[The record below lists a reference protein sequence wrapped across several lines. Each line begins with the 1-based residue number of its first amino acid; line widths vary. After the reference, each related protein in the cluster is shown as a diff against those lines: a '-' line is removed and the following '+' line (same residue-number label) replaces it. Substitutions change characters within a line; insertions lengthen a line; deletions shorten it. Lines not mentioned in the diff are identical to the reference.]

1 MPKRRWMQLAK
12 SNFIVRGGANF
23 NPLYQEFNKAQKRM
37 TAFQAGVKGVM
48 KGLGVALGSLAV
60 GKLVKDS
67 VGAAMG
73 VESAM
78 NQISRIMGSSADT
91 FENWAQTQA
100 KSFGMAREE
109 AFKYGAVYSN
119 LISTFAKDTKETT
132 QLTTDLIKA
141 SAVVASSTGRT
152 MEDTMDR
159 IRSGLLGNTEAIE
172 DLGINVNVAMLQS
185 TKAFQQFAKG
195 KSWQQLTFQEQQQ
208 IRLMAILEQAN
219 TKYGGSLAGT
229 TATRQ
234 MMFLATLKNIRLN
247 IGQAFLPIYN
257 VVLPALTSLAAKLE
271 YVTSIFAAFSQSLF
285 GKAAK
290 VQTKDTQAQAA
301 AVGELGDATA
311 KAGKQ
316 AKGALAGFDELNV
329 LQKDEGGGGV
339 GGTTEAGVATVN
351 EEDVSATKLEEMEGK
366 ITSIMT
372 KLRTSVQSNKDLIL
386 SALAG
391 LAAGFAAFKI
401 VGFISGL
408 GGVKGA
414 LTTVGVSI
422 GKLSTAFMTFI
433 TSPAA
438 LIAIAIG
445 AIVAAFVYLYRTN
458 DDVRASFDI
467 AWAKIKEIVVTSAA
481 LLKQVWDDIL
491 WPVFQLLI
499 GFIKDLWE
507 KHLSDLLVNLGTF
520 VASLIG
526 VAADILNKFILPII
540 SYFVKKLGPEIKGV
554 VNDVLMI
561 FGSLI
566 TFLVGVFTGDWE
578 KAWKGVKEI
587 FTGVWNGIVAVV
599 ESAINIMADG
609 INWLVRQLN
618 KIKFEIPSW
627 VPGVGG
633 KSWGINIS
641 EVAQVK
647 LPRLTEGG
655 ITQGMTTAVIGEAGK
670 EAVLPL
676 ENNTEWM
683 DTLADRISDGLSFNV
698 NFSGS
703 LAQLARV
710 LNPEITRDN
719 RRIGRNLVGGAL

>member
-1 MPKRRWMQLAK
+1 MAK

-67 VGAAMG
+67 LGAAIT
-73 VESAM
+73 VESSI
-78 NQISRIMGSSADT
+78 NRISRMMGSSKGE
-91 FENWAQTQA
+91 FESWANTQA

-109 AFKYGAVYSN
+109 ANKYGAVYSN
-119 LISTFAKDTKETT
+119 LISTFTKSTAETT
-132 QLTTDLIKA
+132 KYTIDLLKA
-141 SAVVASSTGRT
+141 SAVVASGTGRT
-152 MEDTMDR
+152 MEDTMER
-159 IRSGLLGNTEAIE
+159 IRSGLLGNTESIE
-172 DLGINVNVAMLQS
+172 DLGINAQISMLES

-195 KSWQQLTFQEQQQ
+195 RSWQQLTFQEQQQ

-219 TKYGGSLAGT
+219 TKYGDSLAGT

-257 VVLPALTSLAAKLE
+257 VVLPALTALGAKLE
-271 YVTSIFAAFSQSLF
+271 YVTGVFAAFTQSLF
-285 GKAAK
+285 GKAAN
-290 VQTKDTQAQAA
+290 VQVKQTQAQAA

-329 LQKDEGGGGV
+329 LQMDAGGGV
-339 GGTTEAGVATVN
+339 AGGTTEAGRTTVS
-351 EEDVSATKLEEMEGK
+351 EEDISTTKIEEMEGK

-372 KLRTSVQSNKDLIL
+372 KLRTSIQSNKDFIL

-391 LAAGFAAFKI
+391 LATGFAAFKI
-401 VGFISGL
+401 VGFINGL
-408 GGVKGA
+408 GGVAGA
-414 LTTVGVSI
+414 MANVSKKI
-422 GKLSTAFMTFI
+422 GGLGTDFMTFI

-445 AIVAAFVYLYRTN
+445 AIVAAMVYLYRTN
-458 DDVRASFDI
+458 DDVKAAFDT
-467 AWAKIKEIVVTSAA
+467 AWAKIKEVVINAA
-481 LLKQVWDDIL
+481 AIIKQIWNEIL

-499 GFIKDLWE
+499 GFIKELWE
-507 KHLSDLLVNLGTF
+507 KHLAGLLANLGIF
-520 VASLIG
+520 IAKLVGI
-526 VAADILNKFILPII
+526 AADFLNKFILPIVSNI
-540 SYFVKKLGPEIKGV
+540 TKRLAPAITGFVDGALTV
-554 VNDVLMI
+554 
-561 FGSLI
+561 FGGFI
-566 TFLVGVFTGDWE
+566 TFLTGVFTKDW
-578 KAWKGVKEI
+578 KMAWEGVKQI
-587 FTGVWNGIVAVV
+587 FTGIWNGIVSVV
-599 ESAINIMADG
+599 EGALNIMADG
-609 INWLVRQLN
+609 INWIIRQLN

-647 LPRLTEGG
+647 LPRLAEGG

-703 LAQLARV
+703 LAQLARI

>member
-1 MPKRRWMQLAK
+1 MAK

-23 NPLYQEFNKAQKRM
+23 NPLYQEFNKAQMRM
-37 TAFQAGVKGVM
+37 KSFQTGVKGIM

-67 VGAAMG
+67 VGDAMG
-73 VESAM
+73 VESAV
-78 NQISRIMGSSADT
+78 NQIGRTMGSSADT

-132 QLTTDLIKA
+132 QLTTELIKA

-219 TKYGGSLAGT
+219 TKYGDSLAGT

-247 IGQAFLPIYN
+247 LGQAFLPIYN

-271 YVTSIFAAFSQSLF
+271 YVTGVFAAFTQSLF
-285 GKAAK
+285 GKATK
-290 VQTKDTQAQAA
+290 VQTKETQAQAS

-351 EEDVSATKLEEMEGK
+351 EEDVSTTKLEEMEGK

-372 KLRTSVQSNKDLIL
+372 KLRISVQSNKDLIL
-386 SALAG
+386 SALVG
-391 LAAGFAAFKI
+391 LATGFTAFKI
-401 VGFISGL
+401 VGFINNM
-408 GGVKGA
+408 GGVTKILATIGA
-414 LTTVGVSI
+414 SI
-422 GKLSTAFMTFI
+422 GKLSTDFMSFAT
-433 TSPAA
+433 TPAM
-438 LIAIAIG
+438 LIALAIG
-445 AIVAAFVYLYRTN
+445 IIIAAMVYLYRTN
-458 DDVRASFDI
+458 DDVRAAFDT

-499 GFIKDLWE
+499 GFIKELWE
-507 KHLSDLLVNLGTF
+507 KHLSGLLANLGVF
-520 VASLIG
+520 IAKLVII
-526 VAADILNKFILPII
+526 AADILNKFILPII
-540 SYFVKKLGPEIKGV
+540 SYLVKKLAPAFKGLV
-554 VNDVLMI
+554 DGALTV
-561 FGSLI
+561 FGGLI
-566 TFLVGVFTGDWE
+566 TFLVGVFTQDWK
-578 KAWKGVKEI
+578 KAWEGVKQI
-587 FTGVWNGIVAVV
+587 FTGIWNGIVSVV
-599 ESAINIMADG
+599 EGALNIMVDG
-609 INWLVRQLN
+609 INWIVRQLN

-647 LPRLTEGG
+647 LPRLAEGG